1 MAQEPEWLTFG
12 EAPPT
17 YPWPQM
23 PSSSSCRAEFVR
35 EAPIRFSASASTF
48 DEKEIEEMI
57 RNLQEGSG
65 MREIREWL
73 KSLRLHKYTKILL
86 ELSYEELL
94 QLNDEVL
101 ERKNV
106 TLGARGKI
114 LKYIGHI
121 KERPRTIKKL
131 GKDIEVRNYQKCLI
145 LRQK

>member
-1 MAQEPEWLTFG
+1 MYHLIT
-12 EAPPT
+12 
-17 YPWPQM
+17 
-23 PSSSSCRAEFVR
+23 
-35 EAPIRFSASASTF
+35 
-48 DEKEIEEMI
+48 
-57 RNLQEGSG
+57 
-65 MREIREWL
+65 EIREWL

-145 LRQK
+145 LRQKRCQILILIFGAKIQIVL

>member
-1 MAQEPEWLTFG
+1 MYHLIT
-12 EAPPT
+12 
-17 YPWPQM
+17 
-23 PSSSSCRAEFVR
+23 
-35 EAPIRFSASASTF
+35 
-48 DEKEIEEMI
+48 
-57 RNLQEGSG
+57 
-65 MREIREWL
+65 EIREWL

>member
-1 MAQEPEWLTFG
+1 
-12 EAPPT
+12 
-17 YPWPQM
+17 
-23 PSSSSCRAEFVR
+23 
-35 EAPIRFSASASTF
+35 
-48 DEKEIEEMI
+48 
-57 RNLQEGSG
+57 

-131 GKDIEVRNYQKCLI
+131 GKDIEVRKTKNVSFCGKNDV
-145 LRQK
+145 KF

>member
-1 MAQEPEWLTFG
+1 MYQLIT
-12 EAPPT
+12 
-17 YPWPQM
+17 
-23 PSSSSCRAEFVR
+23 
-35 EAPIRFSASASTF
+35 
-48 DEKEIEEMI
+48 
-57 RNLQEGSG
+57 
-65 MREIREWL
+65 EIREWL

-131 GKDIEVRNYQKCLI
+131 GKDIEVRKTKNVSFCVKNVKI
-145 LRQK
+145 LPANSITDFWRENSNSLVK